1 MARTKGMLN
10 LSGNLEVNA
19 GAPLDARTVVP
30 TVADLTNASN
40 FQYKYIGMP
49 VVVQATG
56 DMYILTAND
65 VTVAANWKQVGSG
78 GGGSSYTAGDG
89 IDITNDEISVK
100 AGSNLSFDSSGNLN
114 ATDTTYTAGTGID
127 ITNNVI
133 SATGGGGTSYTAG
146 DGIVI
151 DNDEI
156 SIDEMASADMAEIV
170 TPLPS
175 IPARYQKY
183 STDEQ
188 VVGEWIDGKPIYQK
202 VIVNNAS
209 IGTGDHFYNHEIN
222 NLDKVISAHG
232 WCNDKN
238 GYMQMLP
245 SASTNTNYMISLSN
259 WSATQYYLSPA
270 SGMAPIT
277 NSHIIVQYTKT
288 TD

>member
-114 ATDTTYTAGTGID
+114 ATDTTYTAGTNVSISNQNVISATDTTYTAGTGID

-156 SIDEMASADMAEIV
+156 STDNMLAADMAEIV

-175 IPARYQKY
+175 VMSRYHTY
-183 STDEQ
+183 STSPQ
-188 VVGEWIDGKPIYQK
+188 M
-202 VIVNNAS
+202 
-209 IGTGDHFYNHEIN
+209 IGTWTNGKTIYEI
-222 NLDKVISAHG
+222 VGS
-232 WCNDKN
+232 
-238 GYMQMLP
+238 LP
-245 SASTNTNYMISLSN
+245 TGATELYSFSMGGSTVRWY
-259 WSATQYYLSPA
+259 
-270 SGMAPIT
+270 
-277 NSHIIVQYTKT
+277 T